1 MMFQHF
7 SFDRPARL
15 YTIHDGLGMDGELSP
30 TSLGFPPDE
39 MSFPPKQQNILPM
52 ESISLTEL
60 TNQFEQHN
68 IQARSSC
75 HRSPWGNTDLP
86 SQQVKLSSAY
96 NSRLSIRRQR
106 QTVAR
111 RQCSSTHL
119 AEVAALAES
128 ILRDGRS
135 CFASIHLSLSEGN
148 SSSEAPSYTPSPTLS
163 TSSSTT
169 SLESLWLSRSMSPS
183 EDGEAP
189 CVRTCPQ
196 SHSARV
202 SKRSR
207 RRTSTVTLRG
217 QDLVSKEIRLR
228 RNQSQS

>member
-1 MMFQHF
+1 MFQHF

-15 YTIHDGLGMDGELSP
+15 YAIHDGLGMDGDLSP
-30 TSLGFPPDE
+30 TSLEFPPDE
-39 MSFPPKQQNILPM
+39 TSFPPEQQNILPL

-60 TNQFEQHN
+60 TNRFEQHN
-68 IQARSSC
+68 IRTRSSC
-75 HRSPWGNTDLP
+75 CRPPWGNTDLS
-86 SQQVKLSSAY
+86 SQQVRLSSECS
-96 NSRLSIRRQR
+96 SRLSIRRQR
-106 QTVAR
+106 QKLAR

-119 AEVAALAES
+119 TEVAALAES

-135 CFASIHLSLSEGN
+135 GIASIHPSSFESN
-148 SSSEAPSYTPSPTLS
+148 SSSEAPSYMSSPTLS
-163 TSSSTT
+163 TVSSTT

-228 RNQSQS
+228 RKQSQS